1 MEIIVSA
8 LPTTSPKIDP
18 GKLRG
23 LQRVA
28 SEDGFLEICA
38 FDHLSD
44 FAELLA
50 PDPKTVSFE
59 EVVAAKD
66 AIVRALSSS
75 VSAFLLDAR
84 YGLHTVATGALARSV
99 GLMVSVEDED
109 YAIPPGPRRTRL
121 RTGWSPRQMKLVG
134 ADAAK
139 LLWFYRPD
147 GDPATAEHQ
156 RQVVRDL
163 AGSCEHLSLPL
174 IVEPIWYPLPGE
186 DTSSEAWKVA
196 RVDGIIAS
204 ASVADELGADVLKVE
219 FPGYVGTDAGAERS
233 VAACKQLDD
242 VVNKPW
248 AILSAGVNYEQFKL
262 QLQIACQAG
271 GSGYLAGRSVW
282 RDAVSIH
289 DPAKRGE
296 AIAAARRLLD
306 GLNDITRKY
315 GRPLTLALPL
325 PEVLTGMPDGWF
337 QSWHST
343 V

>member
-59 EVVAAKD
+59 DVVAAKD

>member
-1 MEIIVSA
+1 MSA

-50 PDPKTVSFE
+50 PDPKSVSFGD
-59 EVVAAKD
+59 VVAAKD
-66 AIVRALSSS
+66 AIVRALSPS

-84 YGLHTVATGALARSV
+84 YGLQTVATGALSRSV

-109 YAIPPGPRRTRL
+109 YAIPPGPRQTRL
-121 RTGWSPRQMKLVG
+121 RAGWSPRQMKLAG

-139 LLWFYRPD
+139 LLWFYRTD

-163 AGSCEHLSLPL
+163 AGSCEQLSLPL

-186 DTSSEAWKVA
+186 DRSSEAWKAA

-204 ASVADELGADVLKVE
+204 ALVAGELGADILKVE

-248 AILSAGVNYEQFKL
+248 AILSAGANYEQFKL

-271 GSGYLAGRSVW
+271 ASGYLAGRSVW

-289 DPAKRGE
+289 DPAKRGD
-296 AIAAARRLLD
+296 AIAAARQLLD

-325 PEVLTGMPDGWF
+325 REVLTGMPDGWF

>member
-1 MEIIVSA
+1 MSA
-8 LPTTSPKIDP
+8 LPTTTTPRIDP

-50 PDPKTVSFE
+50 PDPKTVTFE
-59 EVVAAKD
+59 DVVAAKD
-66 AIVRALSSS
+66 AIVRALSPS

-84 YGLHTVATGALARSV
+84 YGLHAVASGALSRSV

-109 YAIPPGPRRTRL
+109 YAIPPGPRETRL
-121 RTGWSPRQMKLVG
+121 RVGWSLRQMKLVG
-134 ADAAK
+134 ADSAK

-147 GDPATAEHQ
+147 GDPANVEHQ

-163 AGSCEHLSLPL
+163 AESCKSLSLPL

-186 DTSSEAWKVA
+186 DTSSEAWRAA

-204 ASVADELGADVLKVE
+204 ASAADDLGADILKVE
-219 FPGYVGTDAGAERS
+219 FPGYVGTDAGAEQS
-233 VAACKQLDD
+233 VATCKQLDD
-242 VVNKPW
+242 IVNKPW
-248 AILSAGVNYEQFKL
+248 AILSAGTNYEQFKL
-262 QLQIACQAG
+262 QLKIACQAG
-271 GSGYLAGRSVW
+271 ASGYLAGRSVW

-296 AIAAARRLLD
+296 AIAAARQLLD

-325 PEVLTGMPDGWF
+325 GEVLTGMPDGWF